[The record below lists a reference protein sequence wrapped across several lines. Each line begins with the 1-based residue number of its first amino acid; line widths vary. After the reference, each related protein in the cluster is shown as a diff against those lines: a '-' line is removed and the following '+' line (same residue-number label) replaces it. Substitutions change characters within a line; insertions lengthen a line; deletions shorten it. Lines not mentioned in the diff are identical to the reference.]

1 MLGDSG
7 GAQKNVNV
15 AVSSRSPHS
24 RSPSPGRDGTGRDG
38 RRGAKNESC
47 PARACAGR
55 GVSAHGGGCG
65 GAAWLSRGPPQPPCT
80 AGGSSNQETGT
91 EGSEGSES
99 ERTAWTLPR
108 GHVLPPLPPAAG
120 CTAAFRSPSPPEL
133 RELLHGTHS
142 LMSATW
148 AEGQGREGRVSERG
162 RGGRRPAAGPT
173 CSARRL
179 PWPESLLCFV
189 LLNLSVWCCIK
200 STVRELLPGRSS

>member
-1 MLGDSG
+1 MLPFPP
-7 GAQKNVNV
+7 A
-15 AVSSRSPHS
+15 ARI
-24 RSPSPGRDGTGRDG
+24 PGHLPRDGTGRAG
-38 RRGAKNESC
+38 VAENESC

-80 AGGSSNQETGT
+80 AGGSSDQETGT

-108 GHVLPPLPPAAG
+108 GHVLPTP
-120 CTAAFRSPSPPEL
+120 SPSGRLHPPEL

-148 AEGQGREGRVSERG
+148 AEGQGREGRVSGRG

-200 STVRELLPGRSS
+200 STVRELLPRRSS

>member
-1 MLGDSG
+1 MSEKGAHTQIRCLADSG

-24 RSPSPGRDGTGRDG
+24 RSPSPGRDGTGRAG
-38 RRGAKNESC
+38 VAENESC

-80 AGGSSNQETGT
+80 AGGSSDQETGT

-120 CTAAFRSPSPPEL
+120 CTAAFPSPSPPGAARAPARHAQLNVGHVGRGPRKGGPSEWS
-133 RELLHGTHS
+133 RQR
-142 LMSATW
+142 W
-148 AEGQGREGRVSERG
+148 AEA
-162 RGGRRPAAGPT
+162 GGRSHVLGKAPATA
-173 CSARRL
+173 
-179 PWPESLLCFV
+179 
-189 LLNLSVWCCIK
+189 
-200 STVRELLPGRSS
+200 

>member
-15 AVSSRSPHS
+15 AVSSRSPRS
-24 RSPSPGRDGTGRDG
+24 RSPSPGRDGTGRAG
-38 RRGAKNESC
+38 VAENESC

-65 GAAWLSRGPPQPPCT
+65 GAAWLSRGPLQPPCT
-80 AGGSSNQETGT
+80 AGGSSEQETGT

-108 GHVLPPLPPAAG
+108 GHVLPAP
-120 CTAAFRSPSPPEL
+120 SPSGRLDPPEL

-148 AEGQGREGRVSERG
+148 AEGQGREGRVSGRG
-162 RGGRRPAAGPT
+162 RGGRRRRQVPRARQGACHGLKV
-173 CSARRL
+173 CSV
-179 PWPESLLCFV
+179 SFF
-189 LLNLSVWCCIK
+189 
-200 STVRELLPGRSS
+200 